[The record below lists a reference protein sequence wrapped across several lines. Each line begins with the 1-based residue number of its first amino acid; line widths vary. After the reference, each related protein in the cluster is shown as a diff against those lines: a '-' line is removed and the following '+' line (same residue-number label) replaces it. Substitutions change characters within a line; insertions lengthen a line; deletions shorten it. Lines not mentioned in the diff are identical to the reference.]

1 MRGFLIRRAGCSCLS
16 VAMLALFWSCA
27 ESGGD
32 AVQPADTV
40 DSSGKSPAGIADLPP
55 AVVEVA
61 HRARPGL
68 DIREAEYET
77 RDGREYYDVAGV
89 LPDGREIELD
99 MSRVDGLWTV
109 VEIQRD
115 IAYSELPP
123 AVAETLDSALPDW
136 RAERI
141 IESDQ
146 GDGTV
151 IYEFFG
157 PGATGD
163 AVKYEVKWADNAAE
177 LLTEEWAH

>member
-1 MRGFLIRRAGCSCLS
+1 
-16 VAMLALFWSCA
+16 MLALLGGCA

-40 DSSGKSPAGIADLPP
+40 ESSGKSPTRIADLP
-55 AVVEVA
+55 AEVVEVA
-61 HRARPGL
+61 YRARPGL

-77 RDGREYYDVAGV
+77 RDGREYFDVAGV
-89 LPDGREIELD
+89 LPDGRDIELD
-99 MSRVDGLWTV
+99 MTRVDGVWTV

-115 IAYSELPP
+115 IASSDLPP
-123 AVAETLDSALPDW
+123 AVAETLTSALPDW
-136 RAERI
+136 HAGRI

-157 PGATGD
+157 PGATGE

>member
-1 MRGFLIRRAGCSCLS
+1 MRGLLIRRAACFCFAAALLAGCG
-16 VAMLALFWSCA
+16 

-32 AVQPADTV
+32 AVRPADTV
-40 DSSGKSPAGIADLPP
+40 KSSGKSPAGLADLP
-55 AVVEVA
+55 AEVIEVA

-68 DIREAEYET
+68 EIRAAEYET

-89 LPDGREIELD
+89 LPNDSEIELD
-99 MSRVDGLWTV
+99 MTRVDGLWTV

-115 IAYSELPP
+115 ISHAEVPP
-123 AVAETLDSALPDW
+123 AVAETLETVLPGW

-146 GDGTV
+146 GEGTI

-177 LLTEEWAH
+177 LLTEEWPH